1 MAGERAS
8 AVIVRGHLPAGLESL
23 RRRGV
28 PDALD
33 GLPAHLTLL
42 YPFVEPAGLDATIRR
57 RIGSVAGSHDPFEYR
72 FLGAARWPDTLYVAV
87 APVEPFVALQA
98 DLAAAFPDH
107 PIYGE
112 PADFAFVPHV
122 TIAEGHPASDP
133 ALIADPAWAALP
145 RSGRAAALEV
155 IATDGRRWRLVWRL
169 RLGRRGRR

>member
-8 AVIVRGHLPAGLESL
+8 AVILRARLPAGLESL

-28 PDALD
+28 PDAAD

-42 YPFVEPAGLDATIRR
+42 YPFIEPAGLDATIRR
-57 RIGSVAGSHDPFEYR
+57 RIGAVAGGHDPFDYR
-72 FLGAARWPDTLYVAV
+72 LLGATRWPDTLYVAV
-87 APVEPFVALQA
+87 APVQPFVVLQA

-122 TIAEGHPASDP
+122 TIAEGAMADGF
-133 ALIADPAWAALP
+133 AAIADPAWAALP
-145 RSGRAAALEV
+145 RSARAAALEV
-155 IATDGRRWRLVWRL
+155 IAIDGGRWRVVWRL